1 MKAAYVSTCI
11 YEIINKGMALT
22 VKRWGTAHQQ
32 ISGLWCLT
40 PQYFSHMVA
49 V

>member
-32 ISGLWCLT
+32 ISDLRILI
-40 PQYFSHMVA
+40 VVRNA
-49 V
+49 I